1 MNKGKSPVLDVRN
14 LRKVYSQSG
23 RSEVVAVKN
32 ASFKVDEGEIKVI
45 FGPSGSGKT
54 TLIKCIAM
62 LIPPTKGEILLRGT
76 NLTDTKNVNLNKM
89 RARIG
94 FVFQHIQLFRHLKAL
109 GNVTLGLKRVMGM
122 SEKKA
127 KKRAREALRK
137 VRMEK
142 WADHYPAQLSGGQR
156 QRVGIARALAMDP
169 EIILFDEPC
178 SSLDPE
184 LTGEVLDVMFEL
196 AKEGRTMLLITHELG
211 FAKAAADEMI
221 FLDEGEIVERGSP
234 EHFFKA
240 PESKRVKE
248 FLSRL
253 EEFQ

>member
-1 MNKGKSPVLDVRN
+1 MNKRKCPVLEVKN
-14 LRKVYSQSG
+14 LWKTYIQSR

-32 ASFKVDEGEIKVI
+32 VSFKVVEGEIKVI

-62 LIPPTKGEILLRGT
+62 LIPPTKGEVLLRGT
-76 NLTDTKNVNLNKM
+76 NLNDTENVNMNKM
-89 RARIG
+89 RAKIG
-94 FVFQHIQLFRHLKAL
+94 FVFQHINLFNHLKAL
-109 GNVTLGLKRVMGM
+109 ENVTLGLRRVMNI
-122 SEKKA
+122 STKKA
-127 KKRAREALRK
+127 RERAREALKK

-142 WADHYPAQLSGGQR
+142 WANHYPAQLSGGQK

-184 LTGEVLDVMFEL
+184 LTGDVLDVMFEL

-221 FLDEGEIVERGSP
+221 FLDEGEIIERGTP

-240 PESKRVKE
+240 PNNERVKE

-253 EEFQ
+253 EEF